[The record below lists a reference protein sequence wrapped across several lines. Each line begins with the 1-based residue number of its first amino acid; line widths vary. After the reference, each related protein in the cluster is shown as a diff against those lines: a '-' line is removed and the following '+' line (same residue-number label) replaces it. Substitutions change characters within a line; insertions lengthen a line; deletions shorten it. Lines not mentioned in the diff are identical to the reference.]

1 MTLNTIRRITAHVTA
16 GLVISA
22 AAAGSALAQTVK
34 LTESNAT
41 VIRGGTYASTNFSRD
56 PRLATRAS
64 GDATYVRR
72 SILKF
77 DTQNTIPK
85 GASITSATLTLT
97 VAGGNSESRTIAV
110 YRVGSS
116 YDQSAATWKA
126 RQSSYNW
133 SSAGADLKE
142 RYDTSTVTD
151 SVGSHVSFD
160 LKSLVQGAVSGNF
173 DTRYTR
179 IALVDTGGSSQSSYK
194 EYYSDD
200 AGDASVRPVL
210 SVTYST
216 TTSTTTVST
225 STPTTSTTTGSTL

>member
-16 GLVISA
+16 GFVISA

-34 LTESNAT
+34 LTESSAT
-41 VIRGGTYASTNFSRD
+41 VIRGGTYASTNFSND
-56 PRLATRAS
+56 PLLATRAS

-72 SILKF
+72 AILKF
-77 DTQNTIPK
+77 DTESTIPR

-97 VAGGNSESRTIAV
+97 VAGGNSESRQVAV

-116 YDQSAATWKA
+116 YDESQATWKA
-126 RQSSYNW
+126 RKSSENW
-133 SSAGADLKE
+133 PTAGADLKE
-142 RYDTSTVTD
+142 KYDSSTVTD

-160 LKSLVQGAVSGNF
+160 MKSLVQGAVSVKF

-200 AGDASVRPVL
+200 AGDVSVRPVL
-210 SVTYST
+210 TVSYTGG
-216 TTSTTTVST
+216 TTSVPDVT
-225 STPTTSTTTGSTL
+225 